1 MTDHIYDLTLV
12 VRDAPGVLVRVAQ
25 VFARRGCNI
34 NAIHVTPHDDGIWSD
49 MRIAVRNVARMDQII
64 HQLEKLVDVRSVR
77 VHEEEA

>member
-1 MTDHIYDLTLV
+1 MTDHIYDLTLL

-34 NAIHVTPHDDGIWSD
+34 SAIHVNPHADGAWSD
-49 MRIAVRNVARMDQII
+49 MRITVRNVARMDQII
-64 HQLEKLVDVRSVR
+64 HQLEKLVDVQSVR